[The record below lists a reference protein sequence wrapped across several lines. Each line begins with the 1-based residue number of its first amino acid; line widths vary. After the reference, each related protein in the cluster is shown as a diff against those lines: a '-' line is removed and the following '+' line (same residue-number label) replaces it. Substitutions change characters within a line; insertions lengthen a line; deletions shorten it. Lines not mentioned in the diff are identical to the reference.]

1 MSLWTPLI
9 WLAIIL
15 PLLIIA
21 QITTKKTNPKY
32 LILFGGYFLLDSYTR
47 ILGYEYIKLDFL
59 GLKGN
64 WSGMIL
70 SLIFA
75 LIFILYHSKQIREDI
90 GFTIKFNKKT
100 LKSGILIFIG
110 FLIFDFIFKM
120 ILFPKGGE
128 FNLELFIF
136 QASLPGL
143 TEEIVYRG
151 ILLWILSKAFV
162 PSKKIKGILFGWGFI
177 IVTFLFAMIHGV
189 VLTETMEFKVDYITI
204 AYLTLI
210 TSLSV
215 GILRKFSGNLIL
227 PTLGHNI
234 VNLMNF
240 FIRLI

>member
-32 LILFGGYFLLDSYTR
+32 LLLFAGYFLLDSYTR

-59 GLKGN
+59 GLEGN

-75 LIFILYHSKQIREDI
+75 LIFIFYHSKQIREDI
-90 GFTIKFNKKT
+90 GFTTKFNIKT
-100 LKSGILIFIG
+100 LKFGILIFTG

-128 FNLELFIF
+128 FNLQQFLF
-136 QASLPGL
+136 QATLPGI
-143 TEEIVYRG
+143 TEEIVFRG

-162 PSKKIKGILFGWGFI
+162 PSKKVKGVLFGWGFI
-177 IVTFLFAMIHGV
+177 IVTFLFAMAHGV
-189 VLTETMEFKVDYITI
+189 VLTETMEFKVDIITI
-204 AYLTLI
+204 VYLTLI
-210 TSLSV
+210 TSLSL

-227 PTLGHNI
+227 PTLSHNI
-234 VNLMNF
+234 INLMNF